1 MSTASKQIRFATNT
15 KPENHGAIR
24 KAKPIVRHLAKRKAL
39 KETWYI
45 NNLGN
50 VLGPYD
56 GHSLRSWLESNQMGT
71 NVEIRMSHTGD
82 FAELTDHFPNIDD
95 AFCVPSMLCL
105 HILSYN
111 PDVSMTCVNRTNN
124 KVVKNVNLENVIDRF
139 LTSERKDNVD
149 IWMGEYF
156 VGKLSDIGMSMI
168 RCNMERLES
177 EMEKEMT
184 L

>member
-1 MSTASKQIRFATNT
+1 MSTATKQIRFATNT

-24 KAKPIVRHLAKRKAL
+24 KAKPIVRHLAKRQAL
-39 KETWYI
+39 QETWYI
-45 NNLGN
+45 NNLGKI
-50 VLGPYD
+50 LGPYD
-56 GHSLRSWLESNQMGT
+56 GSSLRSWLETNQIGT
-71 NVEIRMSHTGD
+71 SVEIRMGNTGE

-105 HILSYN
+105 YILSCN
-111 PDVSMTCVNRTNN
+111 PDVNMTCINRTTN
-124 KVVKNVNLENVIDRF
+124 KVENNAKLENVIDRF

-156 VGKLSDIGMSMI
+156 VGKLSYIGMSMI
-168 RCNMERLES
+168 GWNMERLES